1 MYNKEYK
8 CYYYFIK
15 TVHRLLFN
23 NIYLSLALMCERCTD
38 KNETHNKMVIIKLN
52 YVIFYIVI
60 MVKNE
65 GIYII

>member
-1 MYNKEYK
+1 
-8 CYYYFIK
+8 
-15 TVHRLLFN
+15 
-23 NIYLSLALMCERCTD
+23 MCERCTD